1 MHLFR
6 DSPLNILYTELGLY
20 IHVTN
25 CYPVFLPSE
34 RDIEGNGLCGAYVPI
49 ITGVYEYLSI
59 IAKLTASGWHI
70 IFWPPSYYGEE
81 GMFNINLQFKEMKEP
96 EISVHLGSDD
106 F

>member
-1 MHLFR
+1 M
-6 DSPLNILYTELGLY
+6 
-20 IHVTN
+20 TN